1 MRLVLSGNPVPASRP
16 RISNGHAYYTA
27 SYEAVRKVW
36 KLEAAAGAPR
46 MYGRSARLAVAV
58 TFYRE
63 TRYRADADNLAKGVM
78 DALSG
83 AWYADDD
90 QVDELHVYVVRG
102 VGKGRGRTVVRVARV
117 GRVLR
122 APGLRAQ
129 LRAAHRI
136 ELARAARERDDG
148 TATDVR
154 RGRAGAGGDLRDVP
168 LPGGRRTRR
177 AGVAAA

>member
-63 TRYRADADNLAKGVM
+63 TRDRADADNLAKGVM
-78 DALSG
+78 DTLSG

-102 VGKGRGRTVVRVARV
+102 VGKGRGRTVVRCGAC
-117 GRVLR
+117 
-122 APGLRAQ
+122 
-129 LRAAHRI
+129 
-136 ELARAARERDDG
+136 
-148 TATDVR
+148 
-154 RGRAGAGGDLRDVP
+154 RAGAA
-168 LPGGRRTRR
+168 R
-177 AGVAAA
+177 AGVASDTAGRAPHRVSAGSEGERRWDCY